1 MVPNIKN
8 KQINKNKQTKNP
20 SRNVLKVVVK
30 IQTSSKED
38 IILDWKFSWW
48 IIMSY
53 NAIQK
58 ISKID
63 DTQSGWHTL
72 NTVR

>member
-38 IILDWKFSWW
+38 IILD
-48 IIMSY
+48 
-53 NAIQK
+53 
-58 ISKID
+58 
-63 DTQSGWHTL
+63 
-72 NTVR
+72 